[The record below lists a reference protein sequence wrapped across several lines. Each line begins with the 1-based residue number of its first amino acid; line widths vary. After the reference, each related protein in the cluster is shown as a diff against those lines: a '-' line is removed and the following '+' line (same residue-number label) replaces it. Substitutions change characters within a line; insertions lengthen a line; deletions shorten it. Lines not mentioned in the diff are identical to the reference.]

1 MNHRERMEAV
11 LSGRPP
17 DRIPWVPRLQLW
29 YEAHRR
35 TGTLPP
41 QYEGLTLREIER
53 DLGLG
58 TPARDGRIMEERLEG
73 VEITS
78 NREGPF
84 ETVTYHTPVGSV
96 ETVTRHSV
104 DLDRLGLPGRIAS
117 YPLKTPR
124 DYAVWRWIVSHMDWS
139 PTYEAYRTYDAE
151 IGQDGLPM
159 VSVGDVPFHEWLE
172 KLAGYEYGFYH
183 LADFPQEVESL
194 LSLMA
199 EVQRERL
206 WPVIAESPAR
216 FVLHGAHLSS
226 QFTPPHL
233 FRKYIL
239 PYYEGLMPLLHERG
253 IRVAMHADNDTSLI
267 LDLIREAGWDV
278 VECFVTAPMVPL
290 TLEHARSVWGNE
302 IIIWGGLPS
311 TLLSP
316 STPEEA
322 FRDYVNHLW
331 DVIAPG
337 DAFILGVADNVMPD
351 SLIERVRWVSEQVEE
366 RGWYPITRQGVHR

>member
-41 QYEGLTLREIER
+41 RYQNLSLREIER

-58 TPARDGRIMEERLEG
+58 TPARDGRIMEERLES
-73 VEITS
+73 VEITTA
-78 NREGPF
+78 REGAL
-84 ETVTYHTPVGSV
+84 ERVTHHTPVGSV
-96 ETVTRHSV
+96 ETLIRHSD
-104 DLDRLGLPGRIAS
+104 DLDRLGLPGRIVS
-117 YPLKTPR
+117 YPLKNPK
-124 DYAVWRWIVSHMDWS
+124 DYAVWRWIVEHTHWVAAYD
-139 PTYEAYRTYDAE
+139 AYRAYDAE
-151 IGQDGLPM
+151 IGADGLPM

-194 LSLMA
+194 LELMW
-199 EVQRERL
+199 EVQRQRL

-226 QFTPPHL
+226 QFTPPRF
-233 FRKYIL
+233 FRRYIL
-239 PYYEGLMPLLHERG
+239 PYYAELMPLLHERG
-253 IRVAMHADNDTSLI
+253 IRVAMHADNDTSQI
-267 LDLIREAGWDV
+267 LELIREAGWDV

-290 TLEHARSVWGNE
+290 TLERAREVWGNE
-302 IIIWGGLPS
+302 VIIWGGLPS

-316 STPEEA
+316 SVPEEA
-322 FRDYVNHLW
+322 FRDYVNQLW
-331 DVIAPG
+331 EAIAPG

-351 SLIERVRWVSEQVEE
+351 SLIERIRWVSEQVNEK
-366 RGWYPITRQGVHR
+366 GWYPIVRKERGR